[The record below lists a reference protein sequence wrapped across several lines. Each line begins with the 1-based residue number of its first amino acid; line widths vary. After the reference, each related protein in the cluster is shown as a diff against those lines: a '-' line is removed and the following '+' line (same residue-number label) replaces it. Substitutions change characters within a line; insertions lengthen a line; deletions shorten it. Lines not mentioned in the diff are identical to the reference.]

1 MARRPDYYN
10 DSVKRIR
17 KMMQDSGI
25 YEARYEIQIE
35 QTADTMLD
43 IKQMREL
50 ITREGRTCME
60 EKTGGKGQRKVSHPL
75 LSDLNNSQKLL
86 NQQLAA
92 LGLNKLSEKKSE
104 TKEAKRAEKDGVQA
118 FFEGRRSPFPA

>member
-17 KMMQDSGI
+17 KMMQEAGI

-43 IKQMREL
+43 IKQLRET
-50 ITREGRTCME
+50 ITREGRTTIE
-60 EKTGGKGQRKVSHPL
+60 EKTGGVGAKVVAHPL
-75 LSDLNNSQKLL
+75 LAVLNNAQKLL
-86 NQQLAA
+86 IQQLAA

-118 FFEGRRSPFPA
+118 FFEGRRGG

>member
-17 KMMQDSGI
+17 KMMQDAGI

-43 IKQMREL
+43 IKQLRDSIGKPQLMV
-50 ITREGRTCME
+50 E
-60 EKTGGKGQRKVSHPL
+60 EKTGGVGTKVSANPL
-75 LSDLNNSQKLL
+75 YAVLNNSQKLL
-86 NQQLAA
+86 IQQLAA
-92 LGLNKLSEKKSE
+92 LGLNKMSEKKSE
-104 TKEAKRAEKDGVQA
+104 TREVKRQDMDGVQT
-118 FFEGRRSPFPA
+118 FFAGRRG